1 MQAFLETDR
10 AIALARDMAAEM
22 LRTDSFSFPPSEQ
35 YKLSSLNKNTMF
47 GIMICNDINGNE
59 KILRAFSGALNGEYR
74 IPGYVNPCFSVTEFR
89 KIEAE
94 YSPLIHRA
102 DVDERKRLSAECL
115 GKINALYSF
124 STWDGSSIGLPDKA
138 PTGTGDCAGLRLIN
152 TALRKNLEIRGL
164 AEFMIRDD
172 GTIET
177 YPPCEERCS
186 LLLPSMLGLDILYA
200 DESIAVINKE
210 AGMLS
215 VPGRGEDKLDS
226 ASYRFH
232 KLFPSS
238 PKECFVH
245 RLDMD
250 TSGLLVMAF
259 TKDAHRKLSMAF
271 EARDVEKEYE
281 ALLEG
286 VIKEEG
292 GIIDSP
298 MRLDVEHRP
307 LQIIDPV
314 QGKRA
319 ITVWKRL
326 GVTIVNGRKLT
337 RVRFYPKTGRTHQL
351 RVHSAS
357 IGHPIAGDRL
367 YGERKEGER
376 LMLHAARITFRH
388 PVTGESVSFSSDPPF

>member
-102 DVDERKRLSAECL
+102 DEDERKRLSAECL

-232 KLFPSS
+232 RLFPSS
-238 PKECFVH
+238 PECCFTH

-250 TSGLLVMAF
+250 TSGLLVLAL
-259 TKDAHRKLSMAF
+259 TKEAHRNVSMQF
-271 EARDVEKEYE
+271 EARTIKKEYE
-281 ALLEG
+281 AILTGMLE
-286 VIKEEG
+286 EDEG
-292 GIIDSP
+292 TIIAS
-298 MRLDVEHRP
+298 MRLDTDHRP
-307 LQIIDPV
+307 LQIIDEIY
-314 QGKRA
+314 GKKA
-319 ITVWKRL
+319 ITRWKKL
-326 GVTIVNGRKLT
+326 GTENGNT
-337 RVRFYPKTGRTHQL
+337 RVRFFPETGRTHQL
-351 RVHSAS
+351 RVHSRY
-357 IGHPIAGDRL
+357 IGHPIIGDRL
-367 YGERKEGER
+367 YGIREEGQR
-376 LMLHAARITFRH
+376 LMLHASYIELNH
-388 PVTGESVSFSSDPPF
+388 PVSGQRISFSSPSPF

>member
-102 DVDERKRLSAECL
+102 DEDERKRLSAECL

-152 TALRKNLEIRGL
+152 TALRKNLEIMGL
-164 AEFMIRDD
+164 AEFMIGDD

-177 YPPCEERCS
+177 YPPCKERCS

-259 TKDAHRKLSMAF
+259 TKDAHRKLSMAAPRCRAQAAADHRSSAGQEGYHSLEETGSNNRQRP
-271 EARDVEKEYE
+271 EAHKGKILPEDREDTPAESTFSLDWTSNCWRPSIWREKGRRK
-281 ALLEG
+281 AHAPCSKDNLQTSHDR
-286 VIKEEG
+286 KE
-292 GIIDSP
+292 
-298 MRLDVEHRP
+298 
-307 LQIIDPV
+307 
-314 QGKRA
+314 
-319 ITVWKRL
+319 
-326 GVTIVNGRKLT
+326 RKL
-337 RVRFYPKTGRTHQL
+337 QL
-351 RVHSAS
+351 
-357 IGHPIAGDRL
+357 
-367 YGERKEGER
+367 
-376 LMLHAARITFRH
+376 
-388 PVTGESVSFSSDPPF
+388 

>member
-10 AIALARDMAAEM
+10 AIAQARDMAAEM

-47 GIMICNDINGNE
+47 GIMICNDINENE

-102 DVDERKRLSAECL
+102 DEDERKRLSAECL

-124 STWDGSSIGLPDKA
+124 STWDRSSIGLPDKA

-177 YPPCEERCS
+177 YSPCEERCS

-250 TSGLLVMAF
+250 TAGLLVMAF

>member
-10 AIALARDMAAEM
+10 AIALARDMADEM
-22 LRTDSFSFPPSEQ
+22 LRTDSFSFPPSAQ

-47 GIMICNDINGNE
+47 GIMICNDINGDE

-102 DVDERKRLSAECL
+102 DEDERKRLSAECL

-200 DESIAVINKE
+200 DESITVINKE

>member
-89 KIEAE
+89 KIETE

-164 AEFMIRDD
+164 AEFMIRND

-186 LLLPSMLGLDILYA
+186 LLLPSMLGLNILYA

-271 EARDVEKEYE
+271 EARNVEKEYE

>member
-102 DVDERKRLSAECL
+102 DEDERKRLSAECL

-152 TALRKNLEIRGL
+152 TALRKNLEIMGL
-164 AEFMIRDD
+164 AEFMIGDD

-177 YPPCEERCS
+177 YPPCKERCS

-238 PKECFVH
+238 PRECFVH

-307 LQIIDPV
+307 LQIIDPGK
-314 QGKRA
+314 GKRA

>member
-10 AIALARDMAAEM
+10 AIALARDMADEM
-22 LRTDSFSFPPSEQ
+22 LKADSFSFPPSTQ
-35 YKLSSLNKNTMF
+35 YKISSLNKNTMF

-74 IPGYVNPCFSVTEFR
+74 IPGYVNPCFSITEFR

-94 YSPLIHRA
+94 YSPLIHKA
-102 DVDERKRLSAECL
+102 DEEERKKLSTECL

-124 STWDGSSIGLPDKA
+124 STWDGRLIGLPDKA

-388 PVTGESVSFSSDPPF
+388 PMTGESVSFSSDPPF

>member
-10 AIALARDMAAEM
+10 AITLARDMAAEM

-74 IPGYVNPCFSVTEFR
+74 IPGYVNPCFSITEFR

-94 YSPLIHRA
+94 YSPLIHKA
-102 DVDERKRLSAECL
+102 DEEERKKLSTECL

>member
-35 YKLSSLNKNTMF
+35 YKLSSLNKSTMF
-47 GIMICNDINGNE
+47 GIMVCNDINGNE
-59 KILRAFSGALNGEYR
+59 KILRAFSGALNGKYR

-102 DVDERKRLSAECL
+102 DEDERKRLSAECL

-124 STWDGSSIGLPDKA
+124 STWDGRLIGLPDKA

-164 AEFMIRDD
+164 AEFMIGDD

-177 YPPCEERCS
+177 YPPCKERCS

-200 DESIAVINKE
+200 DESIAIINKE

-326 GVTIVNGRKLT
+326 GVTIVNGRKFT

>member
-47 GIMICNDINGNE
+47 GIMICNNINENE
-59 KILRAFSGALNGEYR
+59 KILRAFSGALNGKYR

-102 DVDERKRLSAECL
+102 DEDERKRLSAECL

-124 STWDGSSIGLPDKA
+124 STWDGSLIGLPDKA

-259 TKDAHRKLSMAF
+259 TKDAHRKLSMAYHSLEETGSNNRQRP
-271 EARDVEKEYE
+271 EAHKGKILPEDREDTPAESTFSLDWTSNCWRPSIWREKGRRKAHAPCSKDNLQASRDRRE
-281 ALLEG
+281 
-286 VIKEEG
+286 
-292 GIIDSP
+292 
-298 MRLDVEHRP
+298 
-307 LQIIDPV
+307 
-314 QGKRA
+314 
-319 ITVWKRL
+319 
-326 GVTIVNGRKLT
+326 RKL
-337 RVRFYPKTGRTHQL
+337 QL
-351 RVHSAS
+351 
-357 IGHPIAGDRL
+357 
-367 YGERKEGER
+367 
-376 LMLHAARITFRH
+376 
-388 PVTGESVSFSSDPPF
+388 